1 MPAIT
6 PIQQSFSSG
15 EITPEMYRR
24 RALQVQRNQRPI
36 AEGVSVLNN
45 FITDPRGPVRSRV
58 GFRYLGFVVAED
70 VPTEQRVALIG
81 QLGDPGIADWTVSTD
96 GYDNFIDPMTPS
108 IFSNPTS
115 LVTNNRGLFAVEA
128 ADATDRAVFTTT
140 DGTTWTKRTHPAP
153 TISTTSFKLI
163 WDEKGQRWVTSG
175 RHPDNG
181 GGAVGVYIRA
191 STDLVTWTTLYED
204 PANDLH
210 QGIATDGNGTFLAG
224 SFGMTIMYSNDDGV
238 SWSEISPLDSVGGNE
253 ESGQAS
259 WAHDRWYM
267 TGKRAALHHCEP
279 GTDPANAVNWT
290 LLQITGNIFDRQ
302 TPVYAGFDQ
311 NQVTRYVSFRTLD
324 QTESDTLL
332 FTSVDGF
339 NFDTVSSPVGMQ
351 FWPAAFRFTDA
362 VAYDPNYGWICV
374 WRENIFVSQDT
385 ITWTAAPD
393 NNLFAD
399 LAWVGVGLK
408 TP

>member
-58 GFRYLGFVVAED
+58 GFRYLGLVVADDGPTE
-70 VPTEQRVALIG
+70 PTEQRVALIG
-81 QLGDPGIADWTVSTD
+81 QFDWTASTD

-108 IFSNPTS
+108 QFTSSPTS
-115 LVTNNRGLFAVEA
+115 LATNNRGLFAVEA
-128 ADATDRAVFTTT
+128 GDAIDRAVFTTT

-153 TISTTSFKLI
+153 TISTRSFKLI
-163 WDEKGQRWVTSG
+163 WDEKGQRWVTSC
-175 RHPDNG
+175 RHPANG
-181 GGAVGVYIRA
+181 GPELGVYIRA

-204 PANDLH
+204 PANDVH
-210 QGIATDGNGTFLAG
+210 EGIATDGNGTFLAG
-224 SFGMTIMYSNDDGV
+224 SSRGITIMYSNDDGV
-238 SWSEISPLDSVGGNE
+238 SWSEINPLDDIGGSQ
-253 ESGQAS
+253 ESGKAS

-279 GTDPANAVNWT
+279 GTDPANPANWT
-290 LLQITGNIFDRQ
+290 LLQSTGNLFDKQ
-302 TPVYAGFDQ
+302 SPVYAGFDQ
-311 NQVTRYVSFRTLD
+311 NQVKRYVSFRTLD
-324 QTESDTLL
+324 QNEADTLL
-332 FTSVDGF
+332 FTSVDGLNF
-339 NFDTVSSPVGMQ
+339 NTFSPPAGMQ
-351 FWPAAFRFTDA
+351 FWPPAYAKTDA
-362 VAYDPNYGWICV
+362 VAYDSNYGWICV

-393 NNLFAD
+393 DNLFTQ

-408 TP
+408 AP